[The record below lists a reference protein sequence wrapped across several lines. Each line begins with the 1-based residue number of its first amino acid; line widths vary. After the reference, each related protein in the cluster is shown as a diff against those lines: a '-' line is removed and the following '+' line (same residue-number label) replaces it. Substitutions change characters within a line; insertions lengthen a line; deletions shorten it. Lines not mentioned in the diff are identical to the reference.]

1 MSYFIFEVYK
11 QRSGSEGKFNSW
23 EYFANH
29 YTPSFKH
36 MPSMAPSPQS
46 LEQTPPAKSIKELA
60 AGINKFVQSILSRS
74 DNIIITNS
82 SGEVRFRY
90 EYHYTIDSKAK
101 SPSYTGDKA
110 YVGVGRG
117 GDIRQSA
124 ECSPDELGELV
135 LEIERLKA
143 QK

>member
-23 EYFANH
+23 EYFATH
-29 YTPSFKH
+29 YPPYWTSVP
-36 MPSMAPSPQS
+36 PCAQS
-46 LEQTPPAKSIKELA
+46 LKQTPPAKSIKELA